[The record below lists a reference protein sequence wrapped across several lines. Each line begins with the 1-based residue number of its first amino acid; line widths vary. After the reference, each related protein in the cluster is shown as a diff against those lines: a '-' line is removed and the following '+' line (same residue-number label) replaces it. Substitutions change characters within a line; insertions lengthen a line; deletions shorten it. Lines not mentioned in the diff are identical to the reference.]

1 MLAQQRSTLAFGHAS
16 PDPELHTI
24 VERIRTA
31 LELNRAMTADGCR
44 LALRCAPHE
53 QLIRIHFPAP
63 GPGHPSKSCFVL
75 YGRSCR
81 FCHYD
86 PLSEAQY

>member
-1 MLAQQRSTLAFGHAS
+1 
-16 PDPELHTI
+16 
-24 VERIRTA
+24 
-31 LELNRAMTADGCR
+31 MTADGCR
-44 LALRCAPHE
+44 LALRCASHE

-63 GPGHPSKSCFVL
+63 GPGHPSQSCFVL